1 MNLSDAD
8 VALPDDVDSVRRT
21 MLFPAGR
28 RRPLTRPENVTALA
42 PARPLTATVPAGM
55 LTVQRWPPERPGG
68 ALTHR
73 LPT

>member
-1 MNLSDAD
+1 
-8 VALPDDVDSVRRT
+8 
-21 MLFPAGR
+21 
-28 RRPLTRPENVTALA
+28 LA